1 MLYWSE
7 SAGASVYVKERKIGH
22 IEDIMLEPDRKAI
35 TGFLLEKRN
44 QDIRPRYFPFIQI
57 IVMKRNYVYLKGTD
71 SVKTLTRAE
80 RKKVVISEDFINNPV
95 VDEKGE
101 FIGRVVDIAF
111 DPSNGV
117 IKEIIISE
125 SILEDLWFGRKK
137 MPVLGH
143 VEFSRELIS
152 VDKDAREE
160 ITELNKGL
168 KKWLQTNKVKL
179 NVRR

>member
-1 MLYWSE
+1 MLYWTE

-22 IEDIMLEPDRKAI
+22 IEDIILEPERKTI

-57 IVMKRNYVYLKGTD
+57 RVIERNYVYLKSAD
-71 SVKTLTRAE
+71 SIKTLTRAE
-80 RKKVVISEDFINNPV
+80 RKKVVLSEDFINNPV
-95 VDEKGE
+95 IDEKGE
-101 FIGRVVDIAF
+101 FLGRVVDIAF
-111 DPSNGV
+111 DPGNGG
-117 IKEIIISE
+117 IKEIILSE
-125 SILEDLWFGRKK
+125 SIIEDLWFGRKK
-137 MPVLGH
+137 MPVLGQ

-168 KKWLQTNKVKL
+168 KNWLVTKNS
-179 NVRR
+179 

>member
-1 MLYWSE
+1 MLYWTE
-7 SAGASVYVKERKIGH
+7 SAGASVYVRERKIGH
-22 IEDIMLEPDRKAI
+22 IEDIMLEPERKTI

-57 IVMKRNYVYLKGTD
+57 RVIKRNYVYLKSAD
-71 SVKTLTRAE
+71 SIKTLTRAE
-80 RKKVVISEDFINNPV
+80 RKKVVLSEDFINNPV
-95 VDEKGE
+95 IDEKGE
-101 FIGRVVDIAF
+101 FLGRVVDIAF
-111 DPSNGV
+111 DPGNGT
-117 IKEIIISE
+117 IKEIILSE

-137 MPVLGH
+137 MPVLGQ

-168 KKWLQTNKVKL
+168 KNWLVTKNS
-179 NVRR
+179 